1 MVESPRIH
9 NSQRVAV
16 GRPPMDIGE
25 VFSLCSMRGQN
36 WGGSCLSA
44 CGQESGLDHPSPSP
58 YTNSNHFLF
67 FAMENNRIWRRWMY
81 LPNWGTSMNFF
92 FFWKSRFP
100 TIWSWS
106 SNGCICLS
114 TVPSLNN
121 EETAQIILG
130 HSIHHN
136 ANSLSKCSL
145 HKTSL
150 INGFYIHRFYLLFS
164 VDEICFKLP
173 SLFGFRAALNYSLNF
188 SVR

>member
-1 MVESPRIH
+1 MFNHISGHPVVPSSWHVKLIITLGQFPWPEQMVESPRIH

-92 FFWKSRFP
+92 FFSENHVF
-100 TIWSWS
+100 
-106 SNGCICLS
+106 
-114 TVPSLNN
+114 
-121 EETAQIILG
+121 
-130 HSIHHN
+130 
-136 ANSLSKCSL
+136 
-145 HKTSL
+145 
-150 INGFYIHRFYLLFS
+150 
-164 VDEICFKLP
+164 LP
-173 SLFGFRAALNYSLNF
+173 SEVGAQMAA
-188 SVR
+188 SVWVLYHHWIMRKLLRSF

>member
-1 MVESPRIH
+1 MLSQAHPETVFNHISGHPVVPSSWHVKLIITLGQFPWPEQMVESPRIH

-92 FFWKSRFP
+92 FFLKI
-100 TIWSWS
+100 TISYHLKLELKWLHLFEY
-106 SNGCICLS
+106 C
-114 TVPSLNN
+114 T
-121 EETAQIILG
+121 II
-130 HSIHHN
+130 
-136 ANSLSKCSL
+136 
-145 HKTSL
+145 
-150 INGFYIHRFYLLFS
+150 
-164 VDEICFKLP
+164 E
-173 SLFGFRAALNYSLNF
+173 
-188 SVR
+188 